1 MPWSATIVAAEAIL
15 LFPLLALAFAGD
27 LFAQAVNRL
36 PTPARVALPGLA
48 VIPYYLVTHSTGDFH
63 WSFAG
68 LYAILPILLV
78 GLLWYAAKVDP
89 QQRGSWPDF
98 VVLAVLGLVVE
109 FRLFEPAWPGHLR
122 AFNRLI
128 LLDTGLYGFLVIRQL
143 TNVGFHFV
151 PQWQDVKTGLRELAF
166 YAPIAAPLGLG
177 LGFLHFHADL
187 PSPWNFALS
196 WISIFAFIAVLEETT
211 SADGC
216 KICWNAGS
224 AGAGRCSPRLRCLA
238 CRTSIKARRTSTGV
252 MCCWRRWRE
261 FSTAGPGDRDIA
273 WWRPPL
279 PTRQWTR
286 YGCSGCDEPGHD
298 ARGSENSQVQL
309 ASGGVLRWEP

>member
-151 PQWQDVKTGLRELAF
+151 PRWQDVKTGLRELAF

-177 LGFLHFHADL
+177 LGFLHFHAQL
-187 PSPWNFALS
+187 PSPWKFALS
-196 WISIFAFIAVLEETT
+196 WISIFAFIAVLEETYFRGWVQNLLERRIGPRWSLLT
-211 SADGC
+211 TAVLFGLSHFNKGATPFN
-216 KICWNAGS
+216 WRYVLLATLAG
-224 AGAGRCSPRLRCLA
+224 
-238 CRTSIKARRTSTGV
+238 I
-252 MCCWRRWRE
+252 
-261 FSTAGPGDRDIA
+261 F
-273 WWRPPL
+273 
-279 PTRQWTR
+279 
-286 YGCSGCDEPGHD
+286 
-298 ARGSENSQVQL
+298 L
-309 ASGGVLRWEP
+309 ASVSRVTGNGRRHQAMSLSPGPAVRCAW

>member
-1 MPWSATIVAAEAIL
+1 MPWSAPIVAAEVIL

-27 LFAQAVNRL
+27 RFARAVNRL
-36 PTPARVALPGLA
+36 PATARAALPALA
-48 VIPYYLVTHSTGDFH
+48 VIPYYLVTHFAGDFR

-68 LYAILPILLV
+68 LYAILPVILV
-78 GLLWYAAKVDP
+78 GLPWYAAKLDP

-109 FRLFEPAWPGHLR
+109 FRLLEPAWPGHLR

-196 WISIFAFIAVLEETT
+196 WISIFAFIAVLEETYFR
-211 SADGC
+211 GWMQNLLERR
-216 KICWNAGS
+216 I
-224 AGAGRCSPRLRCLA
+224 GRCWSLFTTAALFGLSHFNKGATHFNWRYVLLATLAGIFYGRAWRQGHRL
-238 CRTSIKARRTSTGV
+238 V
-252 MCCWRRWRE
+252 
-261 FSTAGPGDRDIA
+261 
-273 WWRPPL
+273 
-279 PTRQWTR
+279 
-286 YGCSGCDEPGHD
+286 
-298 ARGSENSQVQL
+298 
-309 ASGGVLRWEP
+309 ASAITHASVDTIWLLWLR